1 MKKAISTTNAPK
13 AIGPYSQTI
22 LANGFLF
29 VSGQLGVS
37 PGGEFTGS
45 NVEAQAEQSMQN
57 IKNILAEA
65 GLGFENVVKTTIFL
79 ADMNDF
85 AKVNEIYAKHFSEPF
100 PARSTVAIKTL
111 PKNALVEIEVVA
123 VLKSK

>member
-1 MKKAISTTNAPK
+1 MKKAISTANAPK
-13 AIGPYSQTI
+13 AIGPYSQAI

-29 VSGQLGVS
+29 VSGQLGVI
-37 PGGEFTGS
+37 PAGEFVGS

-123 VLKSK
+123 VK

>member
-13 AIGPYSQTI
+13 AIGPYSQAI

-79 ADMNDF
+79 ANMNDF

-123 VLKSK
+123 VK

>member
-1 MKKAISTTNAPK
+1 MKKVISTTNAPK
-13 AIGPYSQTI
+13 AIGPYSQAI

-29 VSGQLGVS
+29 VSGQLGVT

-123 VLKSK
+123 VK

>member
-1 MKKAISTTNAPK
+1 MEKAISTTNAPK
-13 AIGPYSQTI
+13 AIGPYSQAI

-123 VLKSK
+123 VK

>member
-13 AIGPYSQTI
+13 AIGPYSQAI

-85 AKVNEIYAKHFSEPF
+85 AKVNEIYAKYFSEPF

-111 PKNALVEIEVVA
+111 TKNALVEIGVVA
-123 VLKSK
+123 VK

>member
-13 AIGPYSQTI
+13 AIGPYSQAI

-37 PGGEFTGS
+37 PGGEFAGS

-123 VLKSK
+123 VK

>member
-13 AIGPYSQTI
+13 AIGPYSQAI

>member
-13 AIGPYSQTI
+13 AIGPYSQAI

-123 VLKSK
+123 GLKSK

>member
-13 AIGPYSQTI
+13 AIGPYSQAI

-85 AKVNEIYAKHFSEPF
+85 AKVNEIYAKYFSEPF

-123 VLKSK
+123 VK

>member
-13 AIGPYSQTI
+13 AIGPYSQAI

-123 VLKSK
+123 VK

>member
-13 AIGPYSQTI
+13 AIGPYSQAI

-37 PGGEFTGS
+37 PDGEFAGS